1 MTNQTN
7 NILDITGRVLNIQRY
22 CSHDGPGIRTNVFIK
37 GCSLRCK
44 WCGNPESIRLKPEVS
59 YDPKKCEGKKCSI
72 CLKAPFP
79 EGGFYFVEGDDSKV
93 KVNWQLAADTTEEMV
108 ALCPTGALEM
118 FGKIMT
124 VGEVMEEVEKDC
136 LHLSKFRRRY
146 DNEWWRS
153 DAATRLCRSFAAGS
167 PQQGY

>member
-1 MTNQTN
+1 MINQTN

-79 EGGFYFVEGDDSKV
+79 EGGFYFVEGDDAKV
-93 KVNWQLAADTTEEMV
+93 KVNWQLAAGTTEEMV

-124 VGEVMEEVEKDC
+124 VREVMERSGERR
-136 LHLSKFRRRY
+136 LHLSQFRRRV
-146 DNEWWRS
+146 D
-153 DAATRLCRSFAAGS
+153 
-167 PQQGY
+167 Q